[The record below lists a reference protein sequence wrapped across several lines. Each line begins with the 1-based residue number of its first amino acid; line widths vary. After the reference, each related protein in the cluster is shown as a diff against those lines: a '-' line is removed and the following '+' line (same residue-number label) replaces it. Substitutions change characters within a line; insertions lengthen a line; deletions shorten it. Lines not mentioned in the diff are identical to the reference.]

1 MSKWSNL
8 KAAIAS
14 VIKTNGTQAITGS
27 VLQSVLNNIV
37 SSLGENYQFVGIAT
51 TATNPG
57 TPDGNVFYIA
67 GEGTY
72 VNFSNLVIDIGQLGI
87 LKWNGTWSKQVLEI
101 GAGGG
106 NMILDWNTDVAT
118 TRKQVISKLRKPG
131 MQISY
136 KDPDNG
142 WINEQYTGAA
152 VNDAE
157 RSNDNKWETIPN
169 QEELLRIEGNIGVS
183 FCKEVFYKEKGNT
196 IVNSSGSFSS
206 YAYGKTTDY
215 IEVGEMKSVS
225 IHNLITEIG
234 GAVAV
239 AFYDSEKSFIS
250 AIPYTTTKKLLPPV
264 LAVFPSNCKY
274 FAVSK
279 QSASNSD
286 AIKIYTHITANDIGT
301 IRTKADIGTVFGA
314 QKVEADGSSSK
325 FIFNNTFK
333 EGDIIHIINAK
344 AQSNTY
350 WWIKGYIDGTWETV
364 SSRMFAGIMITRDIS
379 IPSGIE
385 KYEKLSI
392 ETESPL
398 ILSGYA
404 YFITELTLQD
414 IDKIKDIATYTDQL
428 KELPIIQQDV
438 LLSSDNLINPVIV
451 QLLSNGFWV
460 SDYIQVNEGETYY
473 SNTPLGFFTYNESKA
488 NVTSTKPFASGS
500 PIPSGVS
507 FVRAKIGVSGN
518 THDEE
523 SAIKKAND
531 LWLSKNNEASK
542 FAKTF
547 NTYLIN
553 VVDSGAR
560 DMLGKL
566 MPHAGKGLFC
576 VGDSYTMQR
585 AYFPALLAVTGLNK
599 IGDTGGDGNGQ
610 PLTLFAKNI
619 IKYKEQILQCKFVTI
634 LGGTNDYGHGG
645 EKLGTINDCIKDE
658 YAELKVPI
666 LKLNE
671 EGYYIKDDSV
681 DTTYKVLTEEE
692 INAGQTPKSVYA
704 AIMTCV
710 NIIHGWDK
718 TITVVLCSQPERLP
732 YSSQSCDPPLLRNG
746 MNMDLLAKAMR
757 EIHEMFGVPYYD
769 FHSNGWTID
778 QVEVYMNDGTLH
790 PNALGGEKIGRG
802 LGMYINSL

>member
-1 MSKWSNL
+1 MAKWSDL
-8 KAAIAS
+8 KAAIANI
-14 VIKTNGTQAITGS
+14 IKTNGNQEITGQ
-27 VLQSVLNNIV
+27 VLRNVLNNII
-37 SSLGENYQFVGIAT
+37 SSVGENYQFAGIAT
-51 TATNPG
+51 LATNPG

-152 VNDAE
+152 VSDTE
-157 RSNDNKWETIPN
+157 WSNDNNWETIPN

-183 FCKEVFYKEKGNT
+183 FFKEVFYKGKGNT
-196 IVNSSGSFSS
+196 IINSSGSFSS
-206 YAYGKTTDY
+206 YGGGSSTDY

-234 GAVAV
+234 TAVAV

-264 LAVFPSNCKY
+264 LAIFPSNCKY
-274 FAVSK
+274 FAVSR
-279 QSASNSD
+279 QSYSAFD
-286 AIKIYTHITANDIGT
+286 AIKIYASINANDIEA
-301 IRTKADIGTVFGA
+301 IKTKADIGSVFGA

-350 WWIKGYIDGTWETV
+350 WGIKGYIDGTWETV
-364 SSRMFAGIMITRDIS
+364 SSRMFAGITITRDIS

-392 ETESPL
+392 ETESTL

-414 IDKIKDIATYTDQL
+414 IEKIKDIATYTDQL

-438 LLSSDNLINPVIV
+438 LLSSDNLINPMVV
-451 QLLSNGFWV
+451 QLLGSGWWV

-473 SNTPLGFFTYNESKA
+473 SNASLGFFTYNESKA
-488 NVTSTKPFASGS
+488 DVTSSKPFASGS

-518 THDEE
+518 TPNEE
-523 SAIKKAND
+523 SATKKAND

-542 FAKTF
+542 YAKTF

-553 VVDSGAR
+553 VVDSVSR
-560 DMLGKL
+560 DMLAKL

-576 VGDSYTMQR
+576 VGDSYTMQG
-585 AYFPALLAVTGLNK
+585 AYFAALLAVTGLNK
-599 IGDTGGDGNGQ
+599 IGDTGGNGNGQ
-610 PLTLFAKNI
+610 PLTVFAKNI

-671 EGYYIKDDSV
+671 EGYYIKDDSI

-732 YSSQSCDPPLLRNG
+732 YGSQLCDPPLLRNG